1 MSNSLLFGYSV
12 EEGDGKFVI
21 TLSGKLAVPIMQDIA
36 ANTGPAGS
44 SATGKPMMFPYSMFP
59 YSLLASQAVRMTP
72 EDRGEDEEQG
82 DTALADIFAQGF
94 DKDLEEFDR
103 HLGRYQAMLS
113 PTQSNGNGHVTQ
125 FTTNESDDSTKVKRT
140 VSKN

>member
-1 MSNSLLFGYSV
+1 MSDSLLFGYSV

-36 ANTGPAGS
+36 ANIGS
-44 SATGKPMMFPYSMFP
+44 GASDKRGLPMMFP
-59 YSLLASQAVRMTP
+59 YSLLASDAVRMTT
-72 EDRGEDEEQG
+72 ESKDEEPR
-82 DTALADIFAQGF
+82 DTELADIFAQGF

-103 HLGRYQAMLS
+103 RLGRYQALLS
-113 PTQSNGNGHVTQ
+113 PTQPNGNGHETP
-125 FTTNESDDSTKVKRT
+125 FAADEGDDSAKSKRA

>member
-1 MSNSLLFGYSV
+1 MSDSLLFGYSV

-36 ANTGPAGS
+36 ANIGPETSDSRGL
-44 SATGKPMMFPYSMFP
+44 PMMFP
-59 YSLLASQAVRMTP
+59 YSLLASHAVRMTN
-72 EDRGEDEEQG
+72 ETKDEDEQQR
-82 DTALADIFAQGF
+82 DTPLADIFAQGF

-113 PTQSNGNGHVTQ
+113 PTLSNGNGHVAPLVPG
-125 FTTNESDDSTKVKRT
+125 EGDDSAKLKRAA
-140 VSKN
+140 SKN